1 MAEPNEVVNII
12 TQVGFP
18 IVCVFLAIVCFKW
31 IFTQLREIQENQTNK
46 ITELQEK
53 QDAAL
58 DNVKDALNNNTA
70 VIQNLRAIIE
80 TIVHTRKDLSNE
92 D

>member
-1 MAEPNEVVNII
+1 MADPNEMLNMV

-18 IVCVFLAIVCFKW
+18 IACVFLAVVCFKW

-46 ITELQEK
+46 ITELQTK

-80 TIVHTRKDLSNE
+80 TIVHSHSNE
-92 D
+92 RKES